1 MMRGVFLKCRQRR
14 KDGKIHRS
22 WSIVESRR
30 YDGGKVAHRHVL
42 YLGELNDSQR
52 IAWQRTLAVIDER
65 TGESRQMALF
75 PVETNRAAPP
85 PATAAQVE
93 ALQVR
98 LDGLRLSR
106 PRQWGACWLGDL
118 LWQRLQLD
126 TFFAPRLGRSREG
139 TDWEKVLRVLTLYRL
154 ISPGSEWRLHRHWFD
169 STALPDLLGVDA
181 RIAQDD
187 TLYRGHDD
195 LLAHKDA
202 LFAHLRERWADLF
215 NASYEVLLYDLTS
228 TYFECDVPAS
238 PDDPRRFGHS
248 RDRRSDC
255 VQVIVA
261 LVVTPEG
268 LPLAYEMLPG
278 NTADKTTLRDM
289 LALVQKRHG
298 QAQRVWVMDR
308 GIPTEEVLAEMRAAT
323 PPVHYLVG
331 TPKGRLTKLE
341 ARLTERPWVEVRGQ
355 LRVKSLAENG
365 ETYVYT
371 ESPARVQKERAM
383 RRRALKKYWRRL
395 GELAAL
401 KSPVRDDVLIKLGQ
415 AREQAGRTAA
425 NLVEVAVDADGRLT
439 RRLDRAGLRQARRR
453 EGRYLLRTNLADTA
467 PDTLWRYY
475 MQLAAV
481 EESFR
486 TLKGDLGLRPIY
498 HQKPAR
504 IEAHLFVAFLAYCL
518 STTLRQQLR
527 GLAGGLMPRTVLE
540 KLSGLMMLDVSLPTV
555 DGRELVL
562 ARRTEPEPDV
572 MLLLA
577 QLGLELPAQPPP
589 RIRADAASAKAV

>member
-1 MMRGVFLKCRQRR
+1 MFLKCRERR
-14 KDGKIHRS
+14 KDGKVNRN

-30 YDGGKVAHRHVL
+30 YGGGKVAHRHVL

-52 IAWQRTLAVIDER
+52 EAWQRTLEVIDER
-65 TGESRQMALF
+65 TGETSQMALF
-75 PVETNRAAPP
+75 PADRAV
-85 PATAAQVE
+85 PATTSPIE

-98 LDGLRLSR
+98 LERLALRR
-106 PRQWGACWLGDL
+106 PRQWGACWLGDHLWRL
-118 LWQRLQLD
+118 LGLD
-126 TFFAPRLGRSREG
+126 AFFAPRLGHSREG

-169 STALPDLLGVDA
+169 TTALPDLLGVDA

-187 TLYRGHDD
+187 TLYRGHDR
-195 LLAHKDA
+195 LLEHKDA
-202 LFAHLRERWADLF
+202 LFAHLRERWANLF
-215 NASYEVLLYDLTS
+215 QADYEVLLYDLTS
-228 TYFECDVPAS
+228 TYFECDMPDS

-248 RDRRSDC
+248 RDRRGDC

-278 NTADKTTLRDM
+278 NTADKTTLRAM

-298 QAQRVWVMDR
+298 QARRVWVMDR
-308 GIPTEEVLAEMRAAT
+308 GIPTEEVLAGMRAAT

-331 TPKGRLTKLE
+331 TPKGRLTQLE
-341 ARLTERPWVEVRGQ
+341 SRLTERPWVEVRGR
-355 LRVKSLAENG
+355 LRVKSLDENG

-371 ESPARVQKERAM
+371 ESPARVHKERSM
-383 RRRALKKYWRRL
+383 RRRALKKYWKRL
-395 GELAAL
+395 GELSAL
-401 KSPVRDDVLIKLGQ
+401 KTPRRDEVLIKLGQ
-415 AREQAGRTAA
+415 AREQAGRAA
-425 NLVEVAVDADGRLT
+425 TKLVTVEVDADGRLT
-439 RRLDRAGLRQARRR
+439 RRLDLGQLRTARRR
-453 EGRYLLRTNLADTA
+453 EGRYLLRTNLADTE

-475 MQLAAV
+475 MQLTAV

-498 HQKPAR
+498 HQNPER

-527 GLAGGLMPRTVLE
+527 ALAGGLMPRVVLE
-540 KLSGLMMLDVSLPTV
+540 KLSGLMMLDVSLPTT

-572 MLLLA
+572 QLLLD
-577 QLGLELPAQPPP
+577 QLKLTLPDQPPP
-589 RIRADAASAKAV
+589 RIRSGASGAL

>member
-1 MMRGVFLKCRQRR
+1 MFLKCRERR
-14 KDGKIHRS
+14 KDGKVHRS

-30 YDGGKVAHRHVL
+30 HEDGKVSHRHVL

-52 IAWQRTLAVIDER
+52 SAWQRTLEVIDER

-75 PVETNRAAPP
+75 PADRAV
-85 PATAAQVE
+85 PATPAQIE

-98 LDGLRLSR
+98 LDGLRLCR

-118 LWQRLQLD
+118 LWRRLGLD

-169 STALPDLLGVDA
+169 ATALPDLLGVDA

-187 TLYRGHDD
+187 TLYRGHDHV
-195 LLAHKDA
+195 LEHKDA

-228 TYFECDVPAS
+228 TYFECDVPES

-278 NTADKTTLRDM
+278 NTADKTTLRAM

-298 QAQRVWVMDR
+298 QARRVWVMDR
-308 GIPTEEVLAEMRAAT
+308 GIPTEEVLAEMRAST

-355 LRVKSLAENG
+355 LRVKSLDENG

-371 ESPARVQKERAM
+371 ESPARVHKERSM
-383 RRRALKKYWRRL
+383 RRRALKKYWKRL
-395 GELAAL
+395 G
-401 KSPVRDDVLIKLGQ
+401 
-415 AREQAGRTAA
+415 
-425 NLVEVAVDADGRLT
+425 DGAQRRWPT
-439 RRLDRAGLRQARRR
+439 RRVARR
-453 EGRYLLRTNLADTA
+453 A
-467 PDTLWRYY
+467 
-475 MQLAAV
+475 
-481 EESFR
+481 
-486 TLKGDLGLRPIY
+486 RPQAEATRRVKNT
-498 HQKPAR
+498 HAR
-504 IEAHLFVAFLAYCL
+504 
-518 STTLRQQLR
+518 
-527 GLAGGLMPRTVLE
+527 
-540 KLSGLMMLDVSLPTV
+540 
-555 DGRELVL
+555 
-562 ARRTEPEPDV
+562 
-572 MLLLA
+572 
-577 QLGLELPAQPPP
+577 
-589 RIRADAASAKAV
+589 

>member
-1 MMRGVFLKCRQRR
+1 V
-14 KDGKIHRS
+14 
-22 WSIVESRR
+22 
-30 YDGGKVAHRHVL
+30 
-42 YLGELNDSQR
+42 
-52 IAWQRTLAVIDER
+52 
-65 TGESRQMALF
+65 
-75 PVETNRAAPP
+75 

-98 LDGLRLSR
+98 LDGLALRR

-118 LWQRLQLD
+118 LWRRLHLD
-126 TFFAPRLGRSREG
+126 IFFAPRLGQSREG

-169 STALPDLLGVDA
+169 TTALPDLLGVDA

-187 TLYRGHDD
+187 TLYRGHDR
-195 LLAHKDA
+195 LLEHKDA

-228 TYFECDVPAS
+228 TYFECDVPES
-238 PDDPRRFGHS
+238 SGDPRRFGHS

-278 NTADKTTLRDM
+278 NTADKTTLRAM
-289 LALVQKRHG
+289 LELVQKRHG
-298 QAQRVWVMDR
+298 QARRVWVMDR
-308 GIPTEEVLAEMRAAT
+308 GIPTEEVLAEMRAAN

-341 ARLTERPWVEVRGQ
+341 SRLTERPWVEVRGQ
-355 LRVKSLAENG
+355 LRVKSLDENC

-371 ESPARVQKERAM
+371 ESPARVHKERSM
-383 RRRALKKYWRRL
+383 RRRALKKYWKRL

-401 KSPVRDDVLIKLGQ
+401 KSPKRDEVLIKLGQ
-415 AREQAGRTAA
+415 AREQAGRAVA
-425 NLVEVAVDADGRLT
+425 KLVVVEVDQAGQLT
-439 RRLDRAGLRQARRR
+439 RRLDREALRTARRR
-453 EGRYLLRTNLADTA
+453 EGRYLLRTNLSDTE

-475 MQLAAV
+475 MQLTAV

-498 HQKPAR
+498 HQNAGR
-504 IEAHLFVAFLAYCL
+504 IEAHLFIAFLAYCL

-527 GLAGGLMPRTVLE
+527 GLAGGLMPRVVLE
-540 KLSGLMMLDVSLPTV
+540 KLSGLMMLDVSLPTM

-562 ARRTEPEPDV
+562 ARRTEPEADV
-572 MLLLA
+572 QLLLQ
-577 QLGLELPAQPPP
+577 QLGLELPEQPPP
-589 RIRADAASAKAV
+589 RIRAGAAKGL